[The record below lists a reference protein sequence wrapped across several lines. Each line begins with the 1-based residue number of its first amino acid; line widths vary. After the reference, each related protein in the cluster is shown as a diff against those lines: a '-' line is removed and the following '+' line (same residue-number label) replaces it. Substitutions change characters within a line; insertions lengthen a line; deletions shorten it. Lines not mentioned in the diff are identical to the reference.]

1 MRMML
6 TWSLKPQH
14 QREAVARFLETGGA
28 PPAGVKMLGRWHGS
42 GTGFVLAESDD
53 VKAVFEWTNQWADL
67 MEFEITP
74 VMVDEEAG
82 EVLQRLG

>member
-1 MRMML
+1 MRLMF
-6 TWSLKPQH
+6 TWALKPQH

-42 GTGFVLAESDD
+42 GKGFVLAESDD
-53 VKAVFEWTNQWADL
+53 IKAVFEWTNQWADL
-67 MEFEITP
+67 LEFEITP

-82 EVLQRLG
+82 EVMRRLG